1 MNVKKTKPT
10 YVFALKRDGKV
21 YRYMARVTINH
32 LKKYLGCFQTQ
43 AEAVAAVKK
52 FFDNRP
58 NHGRK

>member
-1 MNVKKTKPT
+1 MNVKKTKPM
-10 YVFALKRDGKV
+10 YVFTMKREGKV

-32 LKKYLGCFQTQ
+32 SKKYLGCFQTQ

-52 FFDNRP
+52 FFDNHS